1 MRSFALVCISL
12 GAWLFSVP
20 AWSGH
25 TLTETQEKALQSWL
39 ARHPNYRAAIDADCH
54 ECSDEI
60 NETKAGTDGWE
71 PVPDYRPY
79 IATGDFNGDG
89 TVDFAVVLID
99 RSKRDRNFSVA
110 VFNGPYQGRV
120 QSPAFLKSGFSL
132 RHGGLFFGPPRPK
145 PYRLVIGNFNAGG
158 VVLMPHR
165 NTYRL
170 DDGD

>member
-1 MRSFALVCISL
+1 MRSFALVCLSL

-20 AWSGH
+20 AWSGR
-25 TLTETQEKALQSWL
+25 TLTEAQEKVLQSWL
-39 ARHPNYRAAIDADCH
+39 ARHANYRVAVDADC

-60 NETKAGTDGWE
+60 NETKAGTDGWP

-79 IATGDFNGDG
+79 IATGDFNSDG

-99 RSKRDRNFSVA
+99 RSKRDRNFSLA

-120 QSPAFLKSGFSL
+120 QSPAFLKSGLSL